1 MSGAGACAPRQRSRA
16 TGDMTHWLVRR
27 TLDAALST
35 LGGVLLLVV
44 LVQVLPGDPLAA
56 VIRDFPTDPATLTAL
71 RERWGTDLPLGTVVA
86 RFVGGALRG
95 DLGTSL
101 AAGRPVTTVL
111 AERLGPTLLL
121 GGLTLLVHFTLGL
134 ALGLWT
140 ALHPRTLRARII
152 GGLTLVGYALPSF
165 VIGLILV
172 WLFALTWG
180 WFPPAGYSD
189 PLLASDA
196 GLGAVLLDRVQ
207 HLALPLTTMVLAT
220 IAVPIRHQRAAVDE
234 TREAPWVVAARAR
247 GVSPARLAVHHIWRP
262 ALTPIVTLLGLWL
275 PMLVGGAVFVE
286 AVFAW
291 PGLGTLIAD
300 ATAQRDVP
308 MVVGAGALL
317 ILTVQVGSLL
327 ADLLYRVVDPAQDA
341 A

>member
-1 MSGAGACAPRQRSRA
+1 
-16 TGDMTHWLVRR
+16 MTHWLVRR
-27 TLDAALST
+27 TLDAALSAA
-35 LGGVLLLVV
+35 GGVVLLVM
-44 LVQVLPGDPLAA
+44 LVHIMPGDPLAA
-56 VIRDFPTDPATLTAL
+56 VIRDFPTDPATLAVL
-71 RERWGTDLPLGTVVA
+71 RERWGTDLPLGTVLV

-121 GGLTLLVHFTLGL
+121 GGLTLLVHFTIGL

-140 ALHPRTLRARII
+140 ALHPQTLRARVV

-165 VIGLILV
+165 VIGLVLV
-172 WLFALTWG
+172 WLFALEWG
-180 WFPPAGYSD
+180 WFPPAGFGD
-189 PLLASDA
+189 PLLATDA
-196 GLGAVLLDRVQ
+196 GVGAVLADRVR
-207 HLALPLTTMVLAT
+207 HLTLPLVTMVLAT
-220 IAVPIRHQRAAVDE
+220 IAVPIRHQRAAVEE

-247 GVSPARLAVHHIWRP
+247 GVSPVRIAVHHIWRP

-291 PGLGTLIAD
+291 PGLGTLIAE
-300 ATAQRDVP
+300 ATGQRDVP
-308 MVVGAGALL
+308 LVIGAGALL
-317 ILTVQVGSLL
+317 IVTVQVGSLL
-327 ADLLYRVVDPAQDA
+327 ADLLYRVLDPTQDRA
-341 A
+341 

>member
-1 MSGAGACAPRQRSRA
+1 
-16 TGDMTHWLVRR
+16 MTPWLLRR

-35 LGGVLLLVV
+35 LGGILLLVV
-44 LVQVLPGDPLAA
+44 LVHLLPGDPLAA
-56 VIRDFPTDPATLTAL
+56 VVRDFPTDASTLAAL
-71 RERWGTDLPLGTVVA
+71 RERWGVDLPLGTVVL
-86 RFVGGALRG
+86 RFLGGALRG

-140 ALHPRTLRARII
+140 ALHPRTLRARLV

-165 VIGLILV
+165 VIGLVLV
-172 WLFALTWG
+172 WLFALELG
-180 WFPPAGYSD
+180 WFPPAGFGD
-189 PLLASDA
+189 PLLATDA
-196 GLGAVLLDRVQ
+196 GAWAVGLDRAR
-207 HLALPLTTMVLAT
+207 HLVLPLATMVLAT
-220 IAVPIRHQRAAVDE
+220 IAVPIRHQRAAVEE
-234 TREAPWVVAARAR
+234 TRDAPWVVAARAR
-247 GVSPARLAVHHIWRP
+247 GVPPLRVALQHVWRP

-291 PGLGTLIAD
+291 PGLGTLIAE

-308 MVVGAGALL
+308 LVVGAGALL
-317 ILTVQVGSLL
+317 IVTVQLGSLL
-327 ADLLYRVVDPAQDA
+327 ADLLYRVVDPAQDTA
-341 A
+341 